1 MTKQFEETK
10 KKTIKKTI
18 KMKKVCILITLMYS
32 VLITAQTLT
41 GNLKQ
46 HIGQKITLTGFNYN
60 KTTELAKSTIDASG
74 NFTLHYPKDY
84 KGMAILNTQDKSS
97 LVFVLTAPSI
107 QLKGTHLKET
117 DSLQF
122 INSKENTNF
131 IKYAKDQS
139 LRGNALSAFAFLEP
153 LYKNQPLFAKQKK
166 LLKQLKKEQNR
177 LQKEDT
183 QFVANLPK
191 QSYTRWFIPYRKMVE
206 EMPVIV
212 RKKTAQIPSAI
223 SFFRTTN
230 FNHPNFK
237 TSGLFKELI
246 EGHYMLLEN
255 MGQSLDSSN
264 VQMNLSSKYLIDN
277 LQENDSLLNTVAD
290 HLYNYFEKRSL
301 IKASEYVSL
310 YLLDTQQCSLKD
322 DVAAK
327 LESYRKMKP
336 GNKAPEIVFANNKKL
351 SDIKTNK
358 LVVFGASWCPH
369 CTKEIPKLI
378 ENYKKWKAKNVEIVY
393 ISIDTDPAAFKKTY
407 KNMPWQQ
414 THCDYKGWDTQAAKE
429 YYVTGTPTYYLLDAN
444 NTILVRPKTVLH
456 ADAWINR

>member
-1 MTKQFEETK
+1 M
-10 KKTIKKTI
+10 
-18 KMKKVCILITLMYS
+18 
-32 VLITAQTLT
+32 
-41 GNLKQ
+41 
-46 HIGQKITLTGFNYN
+46 
-60 KTTELAKSTIDASG
+60 
-74 NFTLHYPKDY
+74 
-84 KGMAILNTQDKSS
+84 
-97 LVFVLTAPSI
+97 
-107 QLKGTHLKET
+107 
-117 DSLQF
+117 
-122 INSKENTNF
+122 
-131 IKYAKDQS
+131 
-139 LRGNALSAFAFLEP
+139 
-153 LYKNQPLFAKQKK
+153 
-166 LLKQLKKEQNR
+166 
-177 LQKEDT
+177 
-183 QFVANLPK
+183 
-191 QSYTRWFIPYRKMVE
+191 
-206 EMPVIV
+206 
-212 RKKTAQIPSAI
+212 
-223 SFFRTTN
+223 
-230 FNHPNFK
+230 
-237 TSGLFKELI
+237 
-246 EGHYMLLEN
+246 
-255 MGQSLDSSN
+255 
-264 VQMNLSSKYLIDN
+264 
-277 LQENDSLLNTVAD
+277 QENDSLLNTVAD

-351 SDIKTNK
+351 SDIKTHK